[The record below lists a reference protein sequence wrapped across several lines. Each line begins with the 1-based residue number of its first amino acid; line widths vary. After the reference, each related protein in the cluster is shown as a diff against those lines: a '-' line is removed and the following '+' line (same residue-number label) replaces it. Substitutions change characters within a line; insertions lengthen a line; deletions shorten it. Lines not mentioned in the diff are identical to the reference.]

1 MLDIREEKNGVSF
14 RLRVQPRSYR
24 NQVAGFLDGALKVRL
39 TAPPVDGEAN
49 EACREFL
56 AGLLGV
62 PRSNVSIIA
71 GNTGRNK
78 VVRVEGV
85 TPEKVLGVL
94 KGYK

>member
-14 RLRVQPRSYR
+14 RLRVQPRSSR
-24 NQVAGFLDGALKVRL
+24 NRVAGVLDGALKVSL

-49 EACREFL
+49 AACREFL

-62 PRSNVSIIA
+62 PRSHVSIVT

-85 TPEKVLGVL
+85 TPEKVLDLL
-94 KGYK
+94 KEYR

>member
-1 MLDIREEKNGVSF
+1 MLDIRGEKNGVTF
-14 RLRVQPRSYR
+14 RVRVQTRSSR

-56 AGLLGV
+56 ASLLGV
-62 PRSNVSIIA
+62 PRSNVAIVA

-85 TPEKVLGVL
+85 TPEKVLDVL
-94 KGYK
+94 KVYG

>member
-1 MLDIREEKNGVSF
+1 MLDIRGEKNGVTF
-14 RLRVQPRSYR
+14 RVRVQPRSSR

-39 TAPPVDGEAN
+39 AAPPVDGEAN

-56 AGLLGV
+56 ASLLGV
-62 PRSNVSIIA
+62 PRSHVAIVA

-78 VVRVEGV
+78 VVRIEGV

-94 KGYK
+94 KVYG